1 MFTFNTELRVRY
13 ADTDQMGYVYYG
25 NYGAYYEVARV
36 ESLRHLG
43 YSYKDLEAQG
53 IMLPVLE
60 NYSRFLLPAKY
71 DELLNIEVTLKE
83 IPSVRIQ
90 FFYKIFNEVGELI
103 NTGNTLLAFVN
114 KDSGK
119 PCRPPASLIALYS
132 PYFHEEK
139 DLK

>member
-1 MFTFNTELRVRY
+1 MFVFDTELRVRY

-43 YSYKDLEAQG
+43 YSYKNLEAQG
-53 IMLPVLE
+53 IMMPVLE
-60 NYSRFLLPAKY
+60 NYSRFLRPAKY
-71 DELLNIEVTLKE
+71 DEMLRIEVTLKE
-83 IPSVRIQ
+83 LPTVRIQ
-90 FFYKIFNEVGELI
+90 FFYRIFNEQNELI

-114 KDSGK
+114 RESGR
-119 PCRPPASLIALYS
+119 PCRPPGVLLELLT
-132 PYFHEEK
+132 PFFHEEK